1 VYRTGVPDANH
12 PTLPQMTHEAGG
24 NEMFVPYDR
33 LIEIDLCGRAVMVP
47 ENNSILRCLQ
57 FLAMEKISHADL
69 CWNGD
74 CDNCRVTLL
83 KKDKV
88 QTTIACRTL
97 VKAGMKIIELSTEI
111 DILSEVDEP

>member
-1 VYRTGVPDANH
+1 
-12 PTLPQMTHEAGG
+12 
-24 NEMFVPYDR
+24 MFVPYER

-47 ENNSILRCLQ
+47 ENNSVLRCLQ

-83 KKDKV
+83 KKDKL
-88 QTTIACRTL
+88 QSTIACRTL
-97 VKAGMKIIELSTEI
+97 ATAGMKIVGMSTEI
-111 DILSEVDEP
+111 DIAREVEEP